1 MKKEIY
7 FLGKTYE
14 ELTKKGFEEL
24 YTQHQY
30 DRVYKTVFW
39 DGNRIAKILYDN
51 NDKIKR
57 FIIVWTFFISLFVK
71 TINKNGRE
79 KPKLVS

>member
-14 ELTKKGFEEL
+14 ELIKKGFEEL

-30 DRVYKTVFW
+30 DRIYKTVFC

-57 FIIVWTFFISLFVK
+57 FIIV
-71 TINKNGRE
+71 
-79 KPKLVS
+79 

>member
-30 DRVYKTVFW
+30 DKVYKTVFW

-57 FIIVWTFFISLFVK
+57 FIIV
-71 TINKNGRE
+71 
-79 KPKLVS
+79 

>member
-7 FLGKTYE
+7 FLEKTYE

-57 FIIVWTFFISLFVK
+57 FIIV
-71 TINKNGRE
+71 
-79 KPKLVS
+79 